1 MIVDWNKRGTQL
13 RLLRT
18 SWTCRLSFPSNI
30 NYNEFL
36 FFLLLLLLLQNIWLS
51 SDLHERTSW
60 NMSAYCSFYHQLQ
73 WCSLLSSIFSDY
85 MTEFRLTW
93 RYLRLRSARM
103 TNNNP
108 VLSIVLFM
116 EMTGCP
122 PLKLSFIYCS
132 ERNRIGYW
140 SVWAELVEILKESI
154 R

>member
-36 FFLLLLLLLQNIWLS
+36 FFLLLLLQNIWLS

-60 NMSAYCSFYHQLQ
+60 DMLAYCFLPTSTAMMFI
-73 WCSLLSSIFSDY
+73 SSSSSDY

-116 EMTGCP
+116 EMTECP

-154 R
+154 Q